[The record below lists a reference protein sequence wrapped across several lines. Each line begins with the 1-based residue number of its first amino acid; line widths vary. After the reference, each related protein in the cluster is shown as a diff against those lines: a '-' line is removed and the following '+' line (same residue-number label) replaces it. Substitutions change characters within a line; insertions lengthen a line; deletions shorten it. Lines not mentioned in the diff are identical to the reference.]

1 MTPVKRPTMRWFS
14 ATVRRQLIWGVALVH
29 AVMMSLF
36 VYDLSQRQKEFL
48 IESQTDQ
55 AVSLAH
61 NLALISATPVLSSDF
76 AGLQEL
82 TAAIGS
88 YPGVVHAMV
97 SLPNGKIVAHGDGQ
111 RRGQFVAD
119 FSQFDS
125 AAGNQPRILVSS
137 RALVD
142 VAVPVVIGQDR
153 IGWVRVGVAQSAT
166 AYKLAAITRSG
177 LLYTLLAIV
186 AGVLLAW
193 WLAHHLTRRLDKLAR
208 VADAVSSGEVQLRA
222 TVAGSDEL
230 SHLARAFNFMLDV
243 LAMQSAKENSL
254 KTELQAEKELAQ
266 ITLASIGDAVVT
278 TNSAGHVTF
287 LNAAAQSLTGW
298 DALDAIGKPINDVFQ
313 LQINPSGTS
322 LDNPVA
328 QVLASGVAVTSTE
341 CSALLA
347 RGGSKCWV
355 DSLASPIFAPN
366 GRVLG
371 CVLVFRD
378 VSEKFVAQDRL
389 QWQAGHDALTGLPN
403 RMLLADRFSRALEKA
418 RRDGTQLAVC
428 MLDLDKFKPV
438 NDNFGHAVG
447 DELLV
452 VLSSRLGQEL
462 RAVDTLTRLGGD
474 EFVILLEDL
483 ADSVDLSGLLS
494 RILRSLAEPFEISG
508 HHIAI
513 TGSLGL
519 TVFPQDDSDP
529 DTLLRH
535 ADQAMYVAKQ
545 TGRNRFHRFD
555 VLQDRQLESEHQT
568 QARVRQAM
576 IDDELLLHYQ
586 PKVNLRS
593 GEIEGFEAL
602 LRWQHPQN
610 GMIPPLAF
618 LPLIEQT
625 DLISDIGQ
633 WVIERALAQLQQWQ
647 QQGAVWPV
655 SVNIAARHF
664 QKADFFDRLQVT
676 LADYPEVSPTLLEF
690 EILESAAL
698 ADYHTM
704 NELIASCKR
713 LGIRFS
719 LDDFGTGYSS
729 LSYLKRLPVQTL
741 KIDQS
746 FVRDML
752 DDPDDRAL
760 VESVINIAKLFRL
773 SVIAEGVE
781 SQDQGVLLLR
791 LGCEVVQGYG
801 IARPMPAEAVA
812 GWARNYIPDAHW
824 RRWADVPWELGD
836 LPLLMAQRDHLVWI
850 KRVLALTE
858 SSVVPPA
865 EVKLL
870 EQQPCRFGSW
880 YSGHGAQRYGHLP
893 EFQAIGMVHLRV
905 HQLADEVL
913 RLLAADESEQARAMA
928 AQLTALKDEM
938 LVLLGDLQRA
948 ALLALE
954 MPQLH
959 LSMTSSSE

>member
-1 MTPVKRPTMRWFS
+1 MTLPKRPALQWFS

-36 VYDLSQRQKEFL
+36 VYDLSGRQREFL
-48 IESQTDQ
+48 IESQTSQ
-55 AVSLAH
+55 AISLAH
-61 NLALISATPVLSSDF
+61 NLALISGTPMLSSDF

-82 TAAIGS
+82 TAAIGA
-88 YPGVVHAMV
+88 YPGVVHVMV
-97 SLPNGKIVAHGDGQ
+97 FLPGGKIVAHGDAQ
-111 RRGQFVAD
+111 LRGQFVTD
-119 FSQFDS
+119 FARF
-125 AAGNQPRILVSS
+125 AATEGTQPRILVSTQ
-137 RALVD
+137 ALAD
-142 VAVPVVIGQDR
+142 VALPVMMGQNR

-166 AYKLAAITRSG
+166 ASKLAAISRSG
-177 LLYTLLAIV
+177 LVYTLLAIV
-186 AGVLLAW
+186 VGVLLAW
-193 WLAHHLTRRLDKLAR
+193 WLAHHLTRRLNRLAR
-208 VADAVSSGEVQLRA
+208 VADAVSSGETHLRA
-222 TVAGSDEL
+222 TVSGNDEL

-243 LAMQSAKENSL
+243 LALQARNEKSL
-254 KTELQAEKELAQ
+254 QMELQAEKELAQ
-266 ITLASIGDAVVT
+266 VTLASIGDAVVT
-278 TNSAGHVTF
+278 TNDAGCVTF
-287 LNAAAQSLTGW
+287 INAAAQSLTGW
-298 DALDAIGKPINDVFQ
+298 KASEALGKPVIQVFHVQ
-313 LQINPSGTS
+313 NSQSSVAI
-322 LDNPVA
+322 DNPVA
-328 QVLASGVAVTSTE
+328 QVLVTGRAVETE
-341 CSALLA
+341 EYTALLA
-347 RGGSKCWV
+347 QDGSQCMV
-355 DSLASPIFAPN
+355 ESLASPIFAPD
-366 GRVLG
+366 GKVLG

-378 VSEKFVAQDRL
+378 VSEKFMVQDRL

-403 RMLLADRFSRALEKA
+403 RVLLADRFDRALEKA
-418 RRDGTQLAVC
+418 RRSGTQLVVC

-438 NDNFGHAVG
+438 NDTYGHAVG
-447 DELLV
+447 DVLLV
-452 VLSSRLGQEL
+452 ELAARLTHEL
-462 RAVDTLTRLGGD
+462 RTVDTLTRLGGD

-483 ADSVDLSGLLS
+483 ADSVDLNTLLA
-494 RILRSLAEPFEISG
+494 RILQTLADPFEING
-508 HHIAI
+508 HHIGI
-513 TGSLGL
+513 TASLGL

-545 TGRNRFHRFD
+545 TGRNRYYRFD

-568 QARVRQAM
+568 LTRVRQAM
-576 IDDELLLHYQ
+576 NDGELLLHYQ

-593 GEIEGFEAL
+593 GEVEGFEAL

-625 DLISDIGQ
+625 DLIADIGQ
-633 WVIERALAQLQQWQ
+633 WVIARALAQLQQWQ

-664 QKADFFDRLQVT
+664 QKEDFFERLQAT
-676 LADYPEVSPTLLEF
+676 LALYPEVSPSLLEF

-698 ADYHTM
+698 ADYHAM

-752 DDPDDRAL
+752 DDPEDRAL

-781 SQDQGVLLLR
+781 SLDQGVLLLR

-801 IARPMPAEAVA
+801 IARPMPAESAA
-812 GWARNYIPDAHW
+812 DWARHYVPDAHW
-824 RRWADVPWELGD
+824 RRWADAPWELGD
-836 LPLLMAQRDHLVWI
+836 LPLLMAQSYHQVWI
-850 KRVLALTE
+850 KRVLALVE
-858 SSVVPPA
+858 SSVVAPA

-870 EQQPCRFGSW
+870 DYTQCHFGAW
-880 YSGHGAQRYGHLP
+880 YSGHGALRYGHLP
-893 EFQAIGMVHLRV
+893 EFKTIGVLHQQV
-905 HQLADEVL
+905 HQLADELL
-913 RLLAADESEQARAMA
+913 RLHAAGQPEQARAMA
-928 AQLTALKDEM
+928 AHLINLTDMM
-938 LVLLGDLQRA
+938 LMRLDDLQRA
-948 ALLALE
+948 ALLSLE

-959 LSMTSSSE
+959 LSLNSSTE

>member
-1 MTPVKRPTMRWFS
+1 MTSPKRPALRWFS

-36 VYDLSQRQKEFL
+36 VYDLSQRQREFL
-48 IESQTDQ
+48 IESQTSQ
-55 AVSLAH
+55 AISLAH
-61 NLALISATPVLSSDF
+61 NLALISATPLLSSDF

-82 TAAIGS
+82 TAAISS
-88 YPGVVHAMV
+88 YPGVAHAMV
-97 SLPNGKIVAHGDGQ
+97 FLPSGKIVAHGDAPL
-111 RRGQFVAD
+111 RGQFVAD
-119 FSQFDS
+119 LAQFDIS
-125 AAGNQPRILVSS
+125 AGSQPRILAST
-137 RALVD
+137 RALAD
-142 VAVPVVIGQDR
+142 VVAPVLIGQNR

-166 AYKLAAITRSG
+166 ASKLAAISRSG
-177 LLYTLLAIV
+177 LLYTLLAIAV
-186 AGVLLAW
+186 GVLLAW

-208 VADAVSSGEVQLRA
+208 VADAVSSGEMQLRA
-222 TVAGSDEL
+222 TVAGNDEL

-243 LAMQSAKENSL
+243 LAMQSAKEKSL
-254 KTELQAEKELAQ
+254 QMELQAEKELAQ

-278 TNSAGHVTF
+278 TNHAGHVTF
-287 LNAAAQSLTGW
+287 LNTVAQSLTGW
-298 DALDAIGKPINDVFQ
+298 DASDATGQPIVEVFQ
-313 LQINPSGTS
+313 LLHNQSGST

-328 QVLASGVAVTSTE
+328 QVLASGVAVASAE
-341 CSALLA
+341 CSALLS
-347 RGGSKCWV
+347 RTGGKCWV
-355 DSLASPIFAPN
+355 DSLASPIFALD
-366 GRVLG
+366 GQVLG

-378 VSEKFVAQDRL
+378 VSEQFIAQDRL

-403 RMLLADRFSRALEKA
+403 RVLLADRFARALEKS
-418 RRDGTQLAVC
+418 RRDSTRLAVC

-452 VLSSRLGQEL
+452 ALTARLSQEL

-483 ADSVDLSGLLS
+483 AESADLPGLLT
-494 RILRSLAEPFEISG
+494 RILQALAEPFEIAG
-508 HHIAI
+508 HHIVI
-513 TGSLGL
+513 TASLGL

-545 TGRNRFHRFD
+545 TGRNRFYCFD
-555 VLQDRQLESEHQT
+555 VLQDRQLESAHQT
-568 QARVRQAM
+568 LERVRQAM
-576 IDDELLLHYQ
+576 HDNELQLYYQ

-625 DLISDIGQ
+625 DLIADIGQ

-664 QKADFFDRLQVT
+664 QKDDFFSRLQAALV
-676 LADYPEVSPTLLEF
+676 AYPDVSPALLEF

-698 ADYHTM
+698 ADYHAM
-704 NELIASCKR
+704 NELIASCQR
-713 LGIRFS
+713 LGIHFS

-791 LGCEVVQGYG
+791 LGCDVVQGYG
-801 IARPMPAEAVA
+801 IARPMPADTIAD
-812 GWARNYIPDAHW
+812 WARHYIADANW
-824 RRWADVPWELGD
+824 RRWVDVPWDLGD
-836 LPLLMAQRDHLVWI
+836 LPLLMAQHEHVMWINHL
-850 KRVLALTE
+850 LALLD
-858 SSVVPPA
+858 SSAIQSVEA
-865 EVKLL
+865 KLL
-870 EQQPCRFGSW
+870 EHQQCRFGVW
-880 YSGHGAQRYGHLP
+880 YGGQGAQRYGHLP
-893 EFQAIGMVHLRV
+893 EFLVIGQLHQQVHQLGDDMVHLC
-905 HQLADEVL
+905 
-913 RLLAADESEQARAMA
+913 AAGELDQARALA
-928 AQLTALKDEM
+928 AELRTAKDKM
-938 LVLLGDLQRA
+938 LVQLGDLQRA

-954 MPQLH
+954 KPPLH
-959 LSMTSSSE
+959 LLLNSSTD